1 MDKNV
6 DKTQTNVSKIMTD
19 SVLICRIQEAIKL
32 ANISVYLGM
41 GAVGCFC
48 VFGTLAS
55 MASFKD
61 SQLIYIAFHY
71 LPYVL
76 IGLSMP
82 ISLYHV
88 FILARYRIVQS
99 GILKLI
105 LAVGF
110 GLLLFA
116 LAMWL
121 KQATTAFFMSVFL
134 AMVAWF
140 AMPFLFRVNLKKFLN
155 FLQDATP

>member
-1 MDKNV
+1 
-6 DKTQTNVSKIMTD
+6 MTD
-19 SVLICRIQEAIKL
+19 HHTILIQRINEAIKL
-32 ANISVYLGM
+32 SNISVYLGM
-41 GAVGCFC
+41 LAIGCFC
-48 VFGTLAS
+48 VFGNLAS

-61 SQLIYIAFHY
+61 SQLIYVAFHY

-99 GILKLI
+99 GILQLI

-116 LAMWL
+116 LVMWL
-121 KQATTAFFMSVFL
+121 RQATIMFFMSVFL

-140 AMPFLFRVNLKKFLN
+140 AMPFLFRVNLKKFLK
-155 FLQDATP
+155 FLQDTTP

>member
-1 MDKNV
+1 M
-6 DKTQTNVSKIMTD
+6 TNHHTI
-19 SVLICRIQEAIKL
+19 LIQRINEAIKL
-32 ANISVYLGM
+32 SNISVYLGM
-41 GAVGCFC
+41 LAIGCFC

-61 SQLIYIAFHY
+61 SQLIYVAFHY

-99 GILKLI
+99 GILQLI

-116 LAMWL
+116 LVMWL
-121 KQATTAFFMSVFL
+121 RQATIIFFMSVFL

-140 AMPFLFRVNLKKFLN
+140 AMPFLFRVNLKKFLK
-155 FLQDATP
+155 FLQDTTP

>member
-1 MDKNV
+1 
-6 DKTQTNVSKIMTD
+6 MTD
-19 SVLICRIQEAIKL
+19 HHTILIQRINEAIKL
-32 ANISVYLGM
+32 SNISVYLGIL
-41 GAVGCFC
+41 AIGCFC

-61 SQLIYIAFHY
+61 SQLIYVAFHY

-88 FILARYRIVQS
+88 FVLARYRIVQS
-99 GILKLI
+99 GILQLI

-116 LAMWL
+116 LVMWL
-121 KQATTAFFMSVFL
+121 RQATIMFFMSVFL

-140 AMPFLFRVNLKKFLN
+140 AMPFLFRVNLKKFLK
-155 FLQDATP
+155 FLQDTATP

>member
-1 MDKNV
+1 M
-6 DKTQTNVSKIMTD
+6 TNHHTI
-19 SVLICRIQEAIKL
+19 LIQRINEAIKL
-32 ANISVYLGM
+32 SNISVYLGM
-41 GAVGCFC
+41 LAIGCFC

-61 SQLIYIAFHY
+61 SQLIYVAFHY

-99 GILKLI
+99 GILQLI

-116 LAMWL
+116 LVMWL
-121 KQATTAFFMSVFL
+121 RQATIMFFMSVFL

-140 AMPFLFRVNLKKFLN
+140 AMPFLFRVNLKKFLK
-155 FLQDATP
+155 FLQDTTTP

>member
-1 MDKNV
+1 
-6 DKTQTNVSKIMTD
+6 MTD
-19 SVLICRIQEAIKL
+19 HHTILIQRINEAIKL
-32 ANISVYLGM
+32 SNISVYLGM
-41 GAVGCFC
+41 LAIGCFC

-61 SQLIYIAFHY
+61 SQLIYVAFHY

-99 GILKLI
+99 GILQLI

-116 LAMWL
+116 LVMWL
-121 KQATTAFFMSVFL
+121 RQATIMFFMSVFL

-140 AMPFLFRVNLKKFLN
+140 AMPFLFRVNLKKFLK
-155 FLQDATP
+155 FLQDTTTP

>member
-1 MDKNV
+1 M
-6 DKTQTNVSKIMTD
+6 TNHHTI
-19 SVLICRIQEAIKL
+19 LIQRINEAIKL
-32 ANISVYLGM
+32 SNISVYLGM
-41 GAVGCFC
+41 LAIGCFC

-61 SQLIYIAFHY
+61 SQLIYVAFHY
-71 LPYVL
+71 LPYML

-99 GILKLI
+99 GILQLI

-116 LAMWL
+116 LVMWL
-121 KQATTAFFMSVFL
+121 RQATIMFFMSVFL

-140 AMPFLFRVNLKKFLN
+140 AMPFLFRVNLKKFLK
-155 FLQDATP
+155 FLQDTTTP

>member
-1 MDKNV
+1 
-6 DKTQTNVSKIMTD
+6 MTD
-19 SVLICRIQEAIKL
+19 HHTILIQRINEAIKL
-32 ANISVYLGM
+32 SNISVYLGM
-41 GAVGCFC
+41 LAIGCFC

-61 SQLIYIAFHY
+61 SQLIYVAFHY

-99 GILKLI
+99 GILQLI

-116 LAMWL
+116 LVMWL
-121 KQATTAFFMSVFL
+121 RQATIMFFMSVFL

-140 AMPFLFRVNLKKFLN
+140 AMPFLFRVNLKKFLK
-155 FLQDATP
+155 FLQDTTP